1 LDDHKIEAKE
11 IVSASKKLGAKDA
24 AALAKAA
31 TRVIVAKGA
40 KVDEFDPGKAAS
52 KEIVGAMLG
61 PTGNLRAPCVRVGKT
76 LLVGFNAD
84 AYRDALL

>member
-1 LDDHKIEAKE
+1 LDDHEIEAKE

-31 TRVIVAKGA
+31 TRVVVAKGA
-40 KVDEFDPGKAAS
+40 KVSEFSPGGNPGK
-52 KEIVGAMLG
+52 ELVEAMLG
-61 PTGNLRAPCVRVGKT
+61 PTGNLRAPCIRAGKT